1 MWNEFDLLPMMQAN
15 HKLFGEEIT
24 HIQAADDTWLIN
36 YFENRLSQLFY
47 PYYFTN
53 SKFCQVTCCGK
64 GDIESEHLI
73 DGGFGFT
80 KQQCVNIGNYIIGR
94 WYKDHWG
101 NPQLSELTS
110 TVVLN
115 YIEHGYP
122 LDENQY
128 KIEYD
133 PRKSKSIDDLFF
145 EIVEHVAT
153 HRNERGGEN
162 Q

>member
-1 MWNEFDLLPMMQAN
+1 MWNASDLLPMMQAN
-15 HKLFGEEIT
+15 HELFGEEIT
-24 HIQAADDTWLIN
+24 HIQAADDAWLVK
-36 YFENRLSQLFY
+36 YFENRLSDLFY
-47 PYYFTN
+47 PYYFLR
-53 SKFCQVTCCGK
+53 SKFCQATYQGK
-64 GDIESEHLI
+64 GEIESERLI
-73 DGGFGFT
+73 EGGFGLT

-94 WYKDHWG
+94 WHEDHWG

-128 KIEYD
+128 KIEYH
-133 PRKSKSIDDLFF
+133 PRKSITINDLLF
-145 EIVEHVAT
+145 EIVGHMAA
-153 HRNERGGEN
+153 HSNHQGGEN